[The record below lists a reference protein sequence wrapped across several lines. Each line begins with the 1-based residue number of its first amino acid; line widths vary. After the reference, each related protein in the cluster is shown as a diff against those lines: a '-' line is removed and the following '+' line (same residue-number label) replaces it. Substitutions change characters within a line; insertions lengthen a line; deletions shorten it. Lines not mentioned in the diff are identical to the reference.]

1 MLMQDPSG
9 FDKDFVIREFRW
21 VTNYLGFDI
30 STMDIVMNF
39 FQNFEHV
46 PFHMNIISLILFIL
60 SSFIIMMQLHFPR
73 VDSKKWVLVAVNPLY
88 ETINF
93 FDPTSSTAKQNQEE
107 LMRNMVH
114 FPPIF

>member
-1 MLMQDPSG
+1 
-9 FDKDFVIREFRW
+9 
-21 VTNYLGFDI
+21 
-30 STMDIVMNF
+30 
-39 FQNFEHV
+39 
-46 PFHMNIISLILFIL
+46 
-60 SSFIIMMQLHFPR
+60 MMQLHFPR